1 MTMQEFSQSPFVSST
16 AYRQKSDFR
25 PFVNLLKRFLLTIF
39 KVWPARYRQRAALR
53 ELEDFRLEDMGI
65 SREAALEES
74 RKRFWR

>member
-1 MTMQEFSQSPFVSST
+1 MTMQEFSKTPFVSSSV
-16 AYRQKSDFR
+16 YRQKSAVR
-25 PFVNLLKRFLLTIF
+25 PFGNLLKRILLIVF
-39 KVWPARYRQRAALR
+39 RVWPARYRQRAALR